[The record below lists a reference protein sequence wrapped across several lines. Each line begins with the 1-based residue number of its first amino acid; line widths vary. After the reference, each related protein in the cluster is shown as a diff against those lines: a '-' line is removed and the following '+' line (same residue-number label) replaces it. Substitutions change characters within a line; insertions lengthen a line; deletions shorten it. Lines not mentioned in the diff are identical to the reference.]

1 MVEKNSIEREIVI
14 YANAEQVWKALTDP
28 NELNRWYTKECE
40 IDLRL
45 GGKIRMVH
53 GWGAWTEGTITELI
67 DGQRL
72 VFQTEDDSETI
83 ISLREEDGGVRV
95 TIEYQMLFI
104 GDDGIGMS
112 ENMAFGTEQFMKNAK
127 SVLETGTD
135 LRFFFWPSWIGLSHT
150 SVRPDHHLDVEHGT
164 YVLGASEQSPS
175 QLSGLRRG
183 DIIIEANGKKVR
195 NYEGLETIIWSV
207 KPEEKLTFK
216 VIRNGKELQLGCRVL
231 AHPRGEMAG

>member
-1 MVEKNSIEREIVI
+1 MIEKNSVQREVVI
-14 YANAEQVWKALTDP
+14 HADADQVWKALTDP

-45 GGKIRMVH
+45 GGKVKMVH

-72 VFQTEDDSETI
+72 VYQTGDDSETI
-83 ISLREEDGGVRV
+83 IMLREDEDGVRV
-95 TIEYQMLFI
+95 TIEYRMLFI

-150 SVRPDHHLDVEHGT
+150 SIRPDHHLNVEHGT
-164 YVLGASEQSPS
+164 YVLNVPEQSPAY
-175 QLSGLRRG
+175 LCGLRRG
-183 DIIIEANGKKVR
+183 DIIVEANGKKVKH
-195 NYEGLETIIWSV
+195 YEDLETIIWSV
-207 KPEEKLTFK
+207 KPEDQLTMK
-216 VIRNGKELQLGCRVL
+216 VVREGKPIQLACTVA